1 MSLIWHPDRA
11 REWVPDD
18 LLSGATEIYKL
29 MNTAHGVLT
38 DAIKR
43 NQYDQKLQLYNAI
56 PKSVSAPEQKQAD
69 DFMKMN
75 PH

>member
-1 MSLIWHPDRA
+1 
-11 REWVPDD
+11 
-18 LLSGATEIYKL
+18 